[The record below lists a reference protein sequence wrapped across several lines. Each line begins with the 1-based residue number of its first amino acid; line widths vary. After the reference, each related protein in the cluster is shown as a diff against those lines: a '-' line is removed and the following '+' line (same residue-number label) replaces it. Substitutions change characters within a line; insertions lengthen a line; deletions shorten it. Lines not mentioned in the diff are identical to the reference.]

1 MAREPTVPIE
11 MPARLDLWIAE
22 LRGRLIGYHHADP
35 FADAYY
41 QELAG
46 CLLYS
51 ANAAYDPRARV
62 LSWNRLPVVLADVWP
77 PSADYPPIPSRAP
90 SAPSSGSRFATPA
103 DSDQVSVRPA
113 SDVTVPLTRSSRAL
127 EEESEGEGGA
137 EPSSPAR
144 DLTPPPTRTLR
155 GEKRQAKGK
164 TPTPKPTKTPRLSIR
179 LPPAA
184 PAPAVPLPSAK
195 AGAPAP
201 SRRPARKAKS
211 ADPEADTTEKANR
224 DRRGPPFYLAV
235 PPCPPCLEK
244 KTPCLGDGTR
254 RHTCEPC
261 ARRRTRCVLRND
273 PPPDRK

>member
-164 TPTPKPTKTPRLSIR
+164 TPTPKPTKTPVSPSDFPQPPPPQLSPFR
-179 LPPAA
+179 PRKPAHLRRPADRPGKPSPPT
-184 PAPAVPLPSAK
+184 PKPTQPRRPTGT
-195 AGAPAP
+195 AGAPRSTSPSLPAP
-201 SRRPARKAKS
+201 RAWRRRPPA
-211 ADPEADTTEKANR
+211 
-224 DRRGPPFYLAV
+224 
-235 PPCPPCLEK
+235 
-244 KTPCLGDGTR
+244 
-254 RHTCEPC
+254 
-261 ARRRTRCVLRND
+261 
-273 PPPDRK
+273 